1 MAFEGLSERLENAF
15 KNLRSKGSLTESDV
29 RSAMREVR
37 MALLE
42 ADVNYKVAKDFT
54 NTVTEK
60 AIGENAENS
69 CSDQSEACGEE
80 KSGRVINTLFKRRGL
95 DC

>member
-42 ADVNYKVAKDFT
+42 ADVNYKIVKQFIADIK
-54 NTVTEK
+54 EK
-60 AIGENAENS
+60 ALGE
-69 CSDQSEACGEE
+69 
-80 KSGRVINTLFKRRGL
+80 RVICISLRI
-95 DC
+95 DQCQPVQ